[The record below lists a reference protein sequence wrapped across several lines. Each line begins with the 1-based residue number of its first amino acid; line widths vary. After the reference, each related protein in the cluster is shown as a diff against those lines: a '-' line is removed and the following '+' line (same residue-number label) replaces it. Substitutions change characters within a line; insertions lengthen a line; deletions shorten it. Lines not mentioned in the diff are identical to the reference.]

1 MERLMSTLDFLFGC
15 HHSHLS
21 RVFTIGG
28 RSYRVCCDCGAK
40 FKYSRASMCM
50 QGRFKAS
57 NAQPRKLSMRPL
69 RTTSQRLSF
78 MVPSAI
84 AVTLPPT

>member
-28 RSYRVCCDCGAK
+28 RTYRVCCDCGAK
-40 FKYSRASMCM
+40 FKYSLASMCM
-50 QGRFKAS
+50 ERRLKAFDHPTRS
-57 NAQPRKLSMRPL
+57 LVAELSD
-69 RTTSQRLSF
+69 
-78 MVPSAI
+78 
-84 AVTLPPT
+84 